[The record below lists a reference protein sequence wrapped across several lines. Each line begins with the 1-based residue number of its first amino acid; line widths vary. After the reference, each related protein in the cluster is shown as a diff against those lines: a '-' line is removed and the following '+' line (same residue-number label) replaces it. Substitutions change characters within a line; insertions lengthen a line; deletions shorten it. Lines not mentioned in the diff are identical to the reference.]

1 MEVENGAEA
10 APVAAPRRSPHAI
23 PAENYGWLSRL
34 RSYLIL
40 DPLIWLYTLVLGML
54 ALPGGLF
61 DRSGRRLHWFSR
73 AWSWLIMKTIFSP
86 VKVTGLD
93 KIDTSK
99 PHVYAVNH
107 ASAMDIPVLY
117 VYLPF
122 QFRIVF
128 KKELLSYPI
137 VGWQLK
143 RSGQVCIDQQ
153 KPTNSIAA
161 IRSAVKSLKAGM
173 PLVIYPEGGRTPDG
187 EIKPFLPG
195 AFFLAIKAQ
204 VDIVPVALVGTYEL
218 LPMNTY
224 HIKCRPLEMR
234 VGEPISTAGLTMR
247 DLEAVSAKVQKAM
260 EDLYYS
266 GSPVRHRFEFS
277 AVTFPAPCRYP
288 CVRLLRAENPLKA
301 LEGPRKEA
309 DERLLIEA
317 AQKDPA
323 RFAELY
329 ENNFERVYAYVVRRV
344 GDRAETEDLTSEVF
358 HHALA
363 NLQRFEWR
371 GIPFAAW
378 LYRIA
383 ANLISDRWQRNEP
396 RRSGGRAGAD
406 RIRARPAAWNSKK

>member
-1 MEVENGAEA
+1 MEVQPGSEA
-10 APVAAPRRSPHAI
+10 TSAIAPRGSPHAI
-23 PAENYGWLSRL
+23 PGKTYGWLSRL
-34 RSYLIL
+34 RSYFIL
-40 DPLIWLYTLVLGML
+40 DPLIWFYTLILGVL
-54 ALPGGLF
+54 ALPGGMF

-73 AWSWLIMKTIFSP
+73 TWSWLIMKTILSP

-117 VYLPF
+117 VYLPI

-128 KKELLSYPI
+128 KKELLAYPV
-137 VGWQLK
+137 VGWQLR

-218 LPMNTY
+218 LPMDTY

-234 VGEPISTAGLTMR
+234 VGDPIPTTGLKMK
-247 DLEAVSAKVQKAM
+247 DLEAVSAKVRKAI

-266 GSPVRHRFEFS
+266 QS
-277 AVTFPAPCRYP
+277 T
-288 CVRLLRAENPLKA
+288 
-301 LEGPRKEA
+301 
-309 DERLLIEA
+309 A
-317 AQKDPA
+317 A
-323 RFAELY
+323 
-329 ENNFERVYAYVVRRV
+329 
-344 GDRAETEDLTSEVF
+344 T
-358 HHALA
+358 
-363 NLQRFEWR
+363 
-371 GIPFAAW
+371 
-378 LYRIA
+378 
-383 ANLISDRWQRNEP
+383 
-396 RRSGGRAGAD
+396 
-406 RIRARPAAWNSKK
+406 

>member
-1 MEVENGAEA
+1 VQEKVEDVNSSVGVEGGAQNSQLAEF
-10 APVAAPRRSPHAI
+10 RGSPHAI
-23 PAENYGWLSRL
+23 PGKTYGWLSRL

-40 DPLIWLYTLVLGML
+40 DPLIWFYTLVLGLL

-73 AWSWLIMKTIFSP
+73 TWSWLIMKTILSP
-86 VKVTGLD
+86 VTVTGLD

-107 ASAMDIPVLY
+107 ASAMDIPLLY

-128 KKELLSYPI
+128 KKELLVYPV

-204 VDIVPVALVGTYEL
+204 VDIVPVALIGTYEL
-218 LPMNTY
+218 LPMDTY

-234 VGEPISTAGLTMR
+234 VGEPISTTGMTMR
-247 DLEAVSAKVQKAM
+247 DMEAVSAKVYKAI
-260 EDLYYS
+260 EKLYYAE
-266 GSPVRHRFEFS
+266 GSVS
-277 AVTFPAPCRYP
+277 A
-288 CVRLLRAENPLKA
+288 
-301 LEGPRKEA
+301 
-309 DERLLIEA
+309 
-317 AQKDPA
+317 
-323 RFAELY
+323 
-329 ENNFERVYAYVVRRV
+329 
-344 GDRAETEDLTSEVF
+344 
-358 HHALA
+358 
-363 NLQRFEWR
+363 
-371 GIPFAAW
+371 
-378 LYRIA
+378 
-383 ANLISDRWQRNEP
+383 
-396 RRSGGRAGAD
+396 
-406 RIRARPAAWNSKK
+406 

>member
-1 MEVENGAEA
+1 MEVNGGAQTPPLA
-10 APVAAPRRSPHAI
+10 AARRSPHAI
-23 PAENYGWLSRL
+23 PGETYGWFSRL
-34 RSYLIL
+34 RSYFIL
-40 DPLIWLYTLVLGML
+40 DPVIWFYTLALGLL

-73 AWSWLIMKTIFSP
+73 TWSWLIMKTILSP

-93 KIDTSK
+93 RMDTTK

-128 KKELLSYPI
+128 KKELLAYPV

-234 VGEPISTAGLTMR
+234 VGEPISTTGLTMR
-247 DLEAVSAKVQKAM
+247 DLEAVSAKVRKAM
-260 EDLYYS
+260 EDLYYPQS
-266 GSPVRHRFEFS
+266 
-277 AVTFPAPCRYP
+277 T
-288 CVRLLRAENPLKA
+288 
-301 LEGPRKEA
+301 
-309 DERLLIEA
+309 
-317 AQKDPA
+317 
-323 RFAELY
+323 
-329 ENNFERVYAYVVRRV
+329 
-344 GDRAETEDLTSEVF
+344 
-358 HHALA
+358 
-363 NLQRFEWR
+363 
-371 GIPFAAW
+371 
-378 LYRIA
+378 
-383 ANLISDRWQRNEP
+383 
-396 RRSGGRAGAD
+396 AGA
-406 RIRARPAAWNSKK
+406 

>member
-1 MEVENGAEA
+1 MEVEQGSDA
-10 APVAAPRRSPHAI
+10 ATAIAPRGSPHAI
-23 PAENYGWLSRL
+23 PGKTYGWLSRL
-34 RSYLIL
+34 RSYFVL
-40 DPLIWLYTLVLGML
+40 DPLIWFYTLILGLL

-73 AWSWLIMKTIFSP
+73 TWSWLIMKTILSP

-99 PHVYAVNH
+99 PHVFAVNH

-128 KKELLSYPI
+128 KKELLAYPV

-218 LPMNTY
+218 LPMDTY

-234 VGEPISTAGLTMR
+234 VGEPIPTVGLKMK
-247 DLEAVSAKVQKAM
+247 DLEAVSAKVRKAI

-266 GSPVRHRFEFS
+266 QS
-277 AVTFPAPCRYP
+277 T
-288 CVRLLRAENPLKA
+288 
-301 LEGPRKEA
+301 
-309 DERLLIEA
+309 A
-317 AQKDPA
+317 A
-323 RFAELY
+323 
-329 ENNFERVYAYVVRRV
+329 
-344 GDRAETEDLTSEVF
+344 T
-358 HHALA
+358 
-363 NLQRFEWR
+363 
-371 GIPFAAW
+371 
-378 LYRIA
+378 
-383 ANLISDRWQRNEP
+383 
-396 RRSGGRAGAD
+396 
-406 RIRARPAAWNSKK
+406 